1 MMLRYSVLEEYAL
14 RSGVRKKDIA
24 DLLGISPKTL
34 WNKLRGESDFT
45 FGEAVQINSRYFPEV
60 PIEQLFEREA
70 QNA

>member
-1 MMLRYSVLEEYAL
+1 MMLGYSVLEEYTL

-45 FGEAVQINSRYFPEV
+45 FGEAVRIKNRYFPEV

>member
-1 MMLRYSVLEEYAL
+1 MMLGYSVLEEYAL

-45 FGEAVQINSRYFPEV
+45 FGESVQIKSRYFPEV

>member
-1 MMLRYSVLEEYAL
+1 MMLGYSVLKEYAL

-45 FGEAVQINSRYFPEV
+45 FGEAVQIKSRYFPEV